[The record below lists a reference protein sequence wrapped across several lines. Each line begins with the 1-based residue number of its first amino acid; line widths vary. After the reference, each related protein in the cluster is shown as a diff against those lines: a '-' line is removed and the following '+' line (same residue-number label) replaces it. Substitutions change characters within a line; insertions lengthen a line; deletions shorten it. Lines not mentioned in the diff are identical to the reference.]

1 MAAYWYSPRRY
12 LFMMIFCYFGS
23 PEHLITKYPSLVPLI
38 PLLPLIPHI
47 SIPRALQC
55 PMIPH
60 PFPLS
65 PQGAPG
71 SHDPPPSTCTRQL
84 KLQDALVP
92 HDPLPPIC
100 AQQLNPQGALVPH
113 DPPPPP
119 IPDSLEHVGGH
130 GLKQNHVRS
139 PALRLG
145 LFGLFFSP
153 FSDPLS
159 SFFSFRLF
167 SLIPPPTYT
176 RQLMM
181 HGVPVSHDLPHTPI
195 PGN

>member
-1 MAAYWYSPRRY
+1 
-12 LFMMIFCYFGS
+12 
-23 PEHLITKYPSLVPLI
+23 
-38 PLLPLIPHI
+38 
-47 SIPRALQC
+47 
-55 PMIPH
+55 MIPH

-65 PQGAPG
+65 PQGAPV
-71 SHDPPPSTCTRQL
+71 SHDPSPSTYARQL

-92 HDPLPPIC
+92 HDPPPPIC

-119 IPDSLEHVGGH
+119 IPDSLEHLGGH

-145 LFGLFFSP
+145 LFDVFSP
-153 FSDPLS
+153 FSVPLLS
-159 SFFSFRLF
+159 FFFSFRFFF

-176 RQLMM
+176 RQHKM
-181 HGVPVSHDLPHTPI
+181 HGVPVSHDPPHTLI
-195 PGN
+195 PGS